1 MRKRLQNRVAESRF
15 AFPIAS
21 LYALAIWMFAGAVAD
36 RLYVQ
41 LALFALSTLM
51 MVYINNSNALIR
63 IYSRMV
69 SCSFIVMTCA
79 VAFVFSSV
87 ECAVV
92 QAGFVMFYLSLFR
105 CYQDK
110 RSPGIAYYSFLCL
123 GIVSLFFVH
132 ILYFVPFF
140 WVLMGSNLMSMNIKM
155 LLASL
160 LGLIT
165 PYWFAVGYCF
175 YIGQPEWMLEHFVQL
190 GEFQSVSC
198 IETVDIHRI
207 VTFAVFLLMAIIGMV
222 HFMRNSYL
230 DKIRTRMIFEMFITV
245 DLLVIVFMV
254 LQPQHYDML
263 LPLMIVNTSCLYAH
277 FISLTK
283 TRLTNIT
290 FIVIGL
296 ALLSL
301 TVYNLLA

>member
-51 MVYINNSNALIR
+51 MVYLNNSNALIR

-87 ECAVV
+87 ESAVV
-92 QAGFVMFYLSLFR
+92 QTGFVMFYLSLLR

-110 RSPGIAYYSFLCL
+110 RAPGIAYYSFLCI
-123 GIVSLFFVH
+123 GVISLFFVH
-132 ILYFVPFF
+132 VLYFVPFL
-140 WVLMGSNLMSMNIKM
+140 WILMGSNLMSMNIKM
-155 LLASL
+155 FFASV

-165 PYWFAVGYCF
+165 PYWFAAGYFF
-175 YIGQPEWMLEHFVQL
+175 YIGQPEWMLEHFSQL
-190 GEFQSVSC
+190 AEFQPLLCV
-198 IETVDIHRI
+198 ETVDIHRI
-207 VTFAVFLLMAIIGMV
+207 ITFAVFLLMAIIGIV

-230 DKIRTRMIFEMFITV
+230 DKIRTRMMFEIFISV
-245 DLLVIVFMV
+245 DLLVIAFMI
-254 LQPQHYDML
+254 LQPQHFDML
-263 LPLMIVNTSCLYAH
+263 LPMMIVNTSCLYAH
-277 FISLTK
+277 FVSLTK
-283 TRLTNIT
+283 TRLTNMA
-290 FIVIGL
+290 FIVIGIV
-296 ALLSL
+296 LLSL
-301 TVYNLLA
+301 TVYNLMA